1 MAIILE
7 PDQMKEK
14 QYQLDYCTYMIITSY
29 FKKSSISNIN
39 WERRIYLSYS
49 SMKNDKQIKMEEM
62 VIKIIESHILK
73 QLPKDIDQKEVKVIL
88 KNVNNQTAIH
98 LYFDQHHYV
107 LLANYVDYTRF
118 RIDCKEITPHKED
131 TSIYTDKTSAKNMK
145 SSKKDE
151 WIQLC

>member
-1 MAIILE
+1 
-7 PDQMKEK
+7 
-14 QYQLDYCTYMIITSY
+14 
-29 FKKSSISNIN
+29 
-39 WERRIYLSYS
+39 
-49 SMKNDKQIKMEEM
+49 M

-131 TSIYTDKTSAKNMK
+131 ISIYTDETSVKNME
-145 SSKKDE
+145 SPKKDK